1 MRTLSKA
8 LLAGLLACMLL
19 LSGCKAASGLTVV
32 FPKLGSAD
40 GALLMTDRATVLID
54 TGEQNDG
61 DELLELLQ
69 SYGRD
74 TIDLLVIS
82 HYDKDHVGGAA
93 EILLGC
99 TVKHVIGSTSPK
111 DSDEMTAYYAALEHA
126 GLTEEIPASSLAL
139 TVEDLCLTIDPPE
152 KSTYESDQ
160 SNNSSTVVTV
170 RYQDTQLLFTGDA
183 MAERTTEFSSGLEN
197 NSFDLVKIPHHGRD
211 TETVSELIPA
221 MKSGAAAMITSSKKE
236 PENQAVL
243 DALEHGGITPYLTRQ
258 GTVIATSDGKTV
270 KISQE
275 A

>member
-1 MRTLSKA
+1 
-8 LLAGLLACMLL
+8 
-19 LSGCKAASGLTVV
+19 
-32 FPKLGSAD
+32 
-40 GALLMTDRATVLID
+40 
-54 TGEQNDG
+54 
-61 DELLELLQ
+61 
-69 SYGRD
+69 
-74 TIDLLVIS
+74 
-82 HYDKDHVGGAA
+82 
-93 EILLGC
+93 
-99 TVKHVIGSTSPK
+99 
-111 DSDEMTAYYAALEHA
+111 MTAYYAALEHA
-126 GLTEEIPASSLAL
+126 GLTEEIPASSLAI
-139 TVEDLCLTIDPPE
+139 TVEDLCLTIDSPE

-183 MAERTTEFSSGLEN
+183 MAERTAEFSSGLEN

-270 KISQE
+270 KILQE